1 MASGWPQGMSKV
13 VFVTLARPCTG
24 RAWDVAQ
31 ALGLA
36 SIRVDMAFATM
47 LYFIDTKRISVRSEE
62 LSMVER
68 ICPQCQ
74 HGNPLEN
81 RFCGAC
87 GSSLERQELATRHVA
102 SLTIAGRPLPIRQM
116 RQVGSAMALS
126 LAAVAAEAGLAWLKR
141 RAEQGVQPQA
151 TQPLA
156 RSAPQQVVPN
166 AGPASVVT
174 IISQRVTEI
183 WDQGSLTRQVVEKH
197 IWRKE
202 GDG

>member
-1 MASGWPQGMSKV
+1 
-13 VFVTLARPCTG
+13 
-24 RAWDVAQ
+24 
-31 ALGLA
+31 
-36 SIRVDMAFATM
+36 
-47 LYFIDTKRISVRSEE
+47 
-62 LSMVER
+62 MVER

-87 GSSLERQELATRHVA
+87 GSSLERQELATRPAA
-102 SLTIAGRPLPIRQM
+102 SLTIAGRSLPIRQM

-141 RAEQGVQPQA
+141 RAEQGAQPQGG

-156 RSAPQQVVPN
+156 RSAPQQVVP
-166 AGPASVVT
+166 GASAANVVT

-183 WDQGSLTRQVVEKH
+183 WDQGSMTRQVIEKH
-197 IWRKE
+197 VWRKE